1 NDSMSDYDKAKKIY
15 DYIINIGS
23 PSVKKNGETI
33 RFTENNRTAYS
44 AATLLIEGKGVCE
57 AYAVAFSRLAER
69 SGLETKWVSSI
80 YTPLLAR
87 PEYRQRFQVNIDS
100 YKTRSKVNGLN
111 HAWNQV
117 KIDGKWYN
125 LDVYHGDYYDEH
137 KSDRYYFF
145 LKSDETFENGI
156 APRIWVKDL
165 TYRAN
170 EDYKLLGKNNDHII
184 FNNIKSP
191 NKQVKYID
199 VTAETSKPETSK
211 PETIKPET
219 IKPEISKLETS
230 KPETSKPETI
240 KPEISKPE
248 ISKPE
253 TIKPEISK
261 LETSKPET
269 SKPETIKPEISKL
282 ETSKPETIKP
292 EISKPEISKLE
303 TSKPETSKLKY
314 NFKNL
319 PKTGDIS
326 DFSYLGGILIS
337 LVALLNLN
345 RKKFN

>member
-1 NDSMSDYDKAKKIY
+1 
-15 DYIINIGS
+15 
-23 PSVKKNGETI
+23 
-33 RFTENNRTAYS
+33 FTENNRTAYS

-125 LDVYHGDYYDEH
+125 LDVYHGDYYDEL

-170 EDYKLLGKNNDHII
+170 EDYKLLVKNNDHII

-199 VTAETSKPETSK
+199 VTAETIKPEISKPEISK
-211 PETIKPET
+211 SETIKPET

-230 KPETSKPETI
+230 KP
-240 KPEISKPE
+240 
-248 ISKPE
+248 
-253 TIKPEISK
+253 
-261 LETSKPET
+261 
-269 SKPETIKPEISKL
+269 
-282 ETSKPETIKP
+282 
-292 EISKPEISKLE
+292 
-303 TSKPETSKLKY
+303 
-314 NFKNL
+314 
-319 PKTGDIS
+319 
-326 DFSYLGGILIS
+326 
-337 LVALLNLN
+337 
-345 RKKFN
+345 

>member
-1 NDSMSDYDKAKKIY
+1 
-15 DYIINIGS
+15 
-23 PSVKKNGETI
+23 
-33 RFTENNRTAYS
+33 FTENNRTAYS

-80 YTPLLAR
+80 YTPLLAYQN
-87 PEYRQRFQVNIDS
+87 YRDRFQANIDS

-199 VTAETSKPETSK
+199 VTAETSKPET
-211 PETIKPET
+211 IKPET
-219 IKPEISKLETS
+219 I
-230 KPETSKPETI
+230 
-240 KPEISKPE
+240 
-248 ISKPE
+248 
-253 TIKPEISK
+253 
-261 LETSKPET
+261 
-269 SKPETIKPEISKL
+269 KPETIKPEISKL

-292 EISKPEISKLE
+292 EISKPETSKPETIKPEISKPE